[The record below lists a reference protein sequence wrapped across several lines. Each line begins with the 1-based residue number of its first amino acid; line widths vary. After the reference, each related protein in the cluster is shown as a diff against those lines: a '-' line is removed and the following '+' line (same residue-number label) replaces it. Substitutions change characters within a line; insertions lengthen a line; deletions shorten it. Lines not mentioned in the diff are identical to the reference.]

1 MDTALGKA
9 YWGDKRLMDSIR
21 GIEGRR
27 RHYLLLQGP
36 VGPFFGQLAA
46 GLKKAGHI
54 TYRIYFNGGDAFYG
68 RRRDAVT
75 RDFGGPQAEWPAF
88 LQERLAEWPVTDLV
102 LFGDCRPLHIAAIE
116 LARAR
121 GIRVHV
127 FEEGYLRPNW
137 ITMELGG
144 VNHNSSLPRDP
155 AWLRAAGQ
163 ELSAGQAPI
172 SIARHFARRAV
183 EDILYQLSRVL
194 LSWRYPG
201 YRTHRPWPASV
212 EYSAGAKRYLKKP
225 FEKKSTAHTI
235 ASLIEG
241 ERPYYLVPLQ
251 LDSDAQIRFHSRFG
265 SMAPAIE
272 EIIHSFARNAPLD
285 ALLVITEHPLDN
297 GVVDLQNAT
306 LQAAAAAGVTDRLVF
321 IRGGSP
327 NELLQKCRALVT
339 VNSTTAIVALGFGI
353 PVAALGE
360 AIYNLPGLTFQ
371 GELSRFWLDAV
382 APDPALFEVFR
393 RVVAARTQINGSFY
407 NALGRRLAVQ
417 NALHRLAA
425 QALEQPEKNHESSVA
440 SFVRTGPPYP
450 LRASTASTQA
460 SQCS

>member
-1 MDTALGKA
+1 MT
-9 YWGDKRLMDSIR
+9 DSIF
-21 GIEGRR
+21 GVGSRR

-46 GLKKAGHI
+46 GLRIAGHAA
-54 TYRIYFNGGDAFYG
+54 YRIYFNGGDAFYG
-68 RRRDAVT
+68 RRRDAAT
-75 RDFGGPQAEWPAF
+75 RDFGGSQAEWPAF
-88 LQERLAEWPVTDLV
+88 LQDRFAEWPITDLV
-102 LFGDCRPLHIAAIE
+102 LFGDCRPLHIAAVE

-137 ITMELGG
+137 VTMELGG

-163 ELSAGQAPI
+163 ELPVEQAPV

-194 LSWRYPG
+194 SSWRYPG

-212 EYSAGAKRYLKKP
+212 EYSAGAKRYFKKP
-225 FEKKSTAHTI
+225 FEKRRAARTI

-251 LDSDAQIRFHSRFG
+251 LDSDAQIRFHSPFG

-272 EIIHSFARNAPLD
+272 GIIHSFARNAPSE

-297 GVVDLQNAT
+297 GVVDLRKVT
-306 LQAAAAAGVTDRLVF
+306 LQAAAAAGVADRLVF

-327 NELLQKCRALVT
+327 NELLQKCRGLVT
-339 VNSTTAIVALGFGI
+339 VNSTTAIVALGLGI
-353 PVAALGE
+353 PVVALGE

-382 APDPALFEVFR
+382 MPDAALFEIFR

-407 NALGRRLAVQ
+407 STRGRRLAIQ
-417 NALHRLAA
+417 SALDRFAELAMD
-425 QALEQPEKNHESSVA
+425 QPEENHESSVA
-440 SFVRTGPPYP
+440 GFVRTGPSYAV
-450 LRASTASTQA
+450 RISAGTQA
-460 SQCS
+460 THQCP